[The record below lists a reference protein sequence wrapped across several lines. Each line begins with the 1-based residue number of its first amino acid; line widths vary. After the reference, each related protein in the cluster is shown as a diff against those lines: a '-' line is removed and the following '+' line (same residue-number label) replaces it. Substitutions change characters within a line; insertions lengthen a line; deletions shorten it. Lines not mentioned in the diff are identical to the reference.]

1 MIVAIGF
8 PIGEILLGVFAM
20 FIHDFRYLLRALY
33 GPGIFFIIYLW
44 LVPESIQ
51 WLLVRGRVERAIK
64 ILQRTASMNGKV
76 LSQKSIEMIKLKY
89 SIDSKGVEAAA
100 AVASEKTQQEQQKR
114 HSITT
119 TNTTNENG
127 NGYSNTTKVNPNVN
141 EKSTVNPSIIQSLS
155 TIFKSKTLCVRFL
168 ICCYFFVSSSF
179 CYYGMNFSALKIP
192 GISGYISF
200 ILVVAFEIPGIVIA
214 VPLLKF
220 MKRRHLMFA
229 SLFVTSLLTIVTPLL
244 PQYNSVVVLIS
255 LMLAKTSISFTYNMV
270 YIYVAEQVRKI
281 K

>member
-1 MIVAIGF
+1 
-8 PIGEILLGVFAM
+8 M

-44 LVPESIQ
+44 IVPESVQ

-64 ILQRTASMNGKV
+64 ILRRTASWNGKV

-89 SIDSKGVEAAA
+89 SIDSKGAEA
-100 AVASEKTQQEQQKR
+100 AVASERTQQPQQEQQQKS

-119 TNTTNENG
+119 TTDTTTTNENR
-127 NGYSNTTKVNPNVN
+127 NSNTTKANANMN

-155 TIFKSKTLCVRFL
+155 AIFKSKTLFVRFL

-192 GISGYISF
+192 GISGYVSF
-200 ILVVAFEIPGIVIA
+200 ILVVAFEIPGIIIA

-220 MKRRHLMFA
+220 MKRRQLMFA

-244 PQYNSVVVLIS
+244 PQYNSIVVLIAF
-255 LMLAKTSISFTYNMV
+255 MLAKTSISFTYNMV
-270 YIYVAEQVRKI
+270 YIYVAEQVRAMK
-281 K
+281 